1 MRKTIEGAGI
11 LKIYYICE
19 YCERVFSLVEV
30 EGEEGEVQ
38 VQGMCEECALEMGL
52 TNPASMNQHFYS

>member
-1 MRKTIEGAGI
+1 MRKAIEGAGI

-19 YCERVFSLVEV
+19 YCEQVFSLVEA

-38 VQGMCEECALEMGL
+38 VQGMCDECALEMGL
-52 TNPASMNQHFYS
+52 ALPSSLSQHYYS